1 MERQTTGKEEVKQ
14 LAVSYNAYVKA
25 VQEKNDSEISIWG
38 YFLKTSQR
46 ATAVELIPEE
56 DINSMIRLL
65 GKNPEIWT

>member
-1 MERQTTGKEEVKQ
+1 MGYKEEVKQ

-38 YFLKTSQR
+38 FFLKTSQR
-46 ATAVELIPEE
+46 GTGVELIPEE
-56 DINSMIRLL
+56 DINSMISLL